1 MGNVA
6 LKWMGEESQLFV
18 GRDSFGHVVVTGS
31 WPREDEEW
39 VEWKAIKPSDLL
51 VLSLLACSAYDVV
64 MILQRQ
70 RQHITGLEISAETT
84 QQPEP
89 PYAFTHI
96 PFGRKI
102 LLGCRDYSWRHQ
114 TDPRFHHR
122 IHLNARGKE
131 KQHAP
136 HMGRMGF
143 VREHA
148 LSEQLWRYL

>member
-96 PFGRKI
+96 
-102 LLGCRDYSWRHQ
+102 
-114 TDPRFHHR
+114 
-122 IHLNARGKE
+122 HLHYTIRGTNLDEKKVAR
-131 KQHAP
+131 AI
-136 HMGRMGF
+136 
-143 VREHA
+143 V
-148 LSEQLWRYL
+148 LSEEKYCSVAATIRGVTKLTHDFTIEST